1 MTVAIEIW
9 GGITVSLIIAAFAGG
24 AFGAALGALP
34 AFIFTGFMVV
44 AGEAGNLVA
53 GELAESGAIEEAVG
67 TGVTGSVAFGPV
79 FGPHVAFAG
88 GAAAAAYAAKKGYMD
103 TGFDYH
109 EAKNITFAL
118 GTKPDVLIVG
128 GAFGILG
135 MAIRQV
141 SAGFGM
147 PWDPIAMGV
156 VLSAL
161 FHRLILG
168 YSLIG
173 EARKGLLNMT
183 PFEREEMRT
192 ATAAGGAA
200 ADGPESATDGGAVQA
215 DRLLVEPWLPHQYK
229 WVNVAVLGLVT
240 GILGGY
246 TAIMTGSPFLAF
258 GISAASL
265 VFLNC
270 GVEQIPVTHHMT
282 LTSSTVALAAFAESG
297 DETYIATAFDSGA
310 AIVGGSAELALVLAA
325 IMGIICALFGE
336 LFQRVFYA
344 HGDTHWD
351 PPAAAIVFGT
361 FVIAVLYFAGVLP
374 TTVWVPIP

>member
-1 MTVAIEIW
+1 MGIQAIIDSV
-9 GGITVSLIIAAFAGG
+9 TLSLIIAAFAGG

-34 AFIFTGFMVV
+34 AFCFTGFMVI
-44 AGEAGNLVA
+44 AGEASNLVT
-53 GELAESGAIEEAVG
+53 GELAQTGAIEEAVG
-67 TGVTGSVAFGPV
+67 TGITGSVAFGPV
-79 FGPHVAFAG
+79 FGPHISFAG

-128 GAFGILG
+128 GLFGILG
-135 MAIRQV
+135 MVIRQV
-141 SAGFGM
+141 SAGFAM

-168 YSLIG
+168 YSIIG
-173 EARKGLLNMT
+173 VTKNGLLDMT

-192 ATAAGGAA
+192 AAAGGGGA
-200 ADGPESATDGGAVQA
+200 ADGPESAADGGAVQS

-229 WVNVAVLGLVT
+229 WGNVAMIGLVT
-240 GILGGY
+240 GILGAY
-246 TAIMTGSPFLAF
+246 TALQTGSAFLAF

-265 VFLNC
+265 TFLNL

-282 LTSSTVALAAFAESG
+282 LTSSTIALAVVESG
-297 DETYIATAFDSGA
+297 DAALAGLSDPAAVIIGA
-310 AIVGGSAELALVLAA
+310 L
-325 IMGIICALFGE
+325 MGVVCALFGE

-361 FVIAVLYFAGVLP
+361 FIIGIMAIVGLLP
-374 TTVWVPIP
+374 TSVWVPLP

>member
-1 MTVAIEIW
+1 MSFEAVLNS
-9 GGITVSLIIAAFAGG
+9 ITIPLILAAFAGG

-67 TGVTGSVAFGPV
+67 TGITGSVAFGPV

-88 GAAAAAYAAKKGYMD
+88 GAAAAAYASKKGYMQS
-103 TGFDYH
+103 GFDYH
-109 EAKNITFAL
+109 NAKDIAFAL

-135 MAIRQV
+135 MLIRQV

-183 PFEREEMRT
+183 PFENEEMRT
-192 ATAAGGAA
+192 ATVADGGGA
-200 ADGPESATDGGAVQA
+200 GSPESATDGGAVQA

-229 WVNVAVLGLVT
+229 WGNVAVLGLVT

-246 TAIMTGSPFLAF
+246 TALRTGSPFLAF

-282 LTSSTVALAAFAESG
+282 LTSSTIALAAVESG
-297 DETYIATAFDSGA
+297 NAAIAGVGDATALVFA
-310 AIVGGSAELALVLAA
+310 AL
-325 IMGIICALFGE
+325 MGLICALFGE

-361 FVIAVLYFAGVLP
+361 FVIALMALAGLLP
-374 TTVWVPIP
+374 TTVWVPLP